1 MATLS
6 FGFVGHLTADLTVTC
21 VPVWSSFCDSGGLK
35 EGNSGS
41 KVTLL
46 YSRLGQPNLGPNR
59 KVRIPQ

>member
-6 FGFVGHLTADLTVTC
+6 VGFVGHLTADATVIC
-21 VPVWSSFCDSGGLK
+21 APVWRSFCDSGGLR

-46 YSRLGQPNLGPNR
+46 YSRGGTT
-59 KVRIPQ
+59 